1 MKSTLWLTAYSLN
14 SYSLEAG
21 ARMSVYRRGY
31 HRYQG
36 RVTSRW
42 ARFAVLPRFAW
53 RRLYEQR
60 LVILL
65 TVLAFIWPLLC
76 ALFIYLTNHV
86 DLLKGLDPEF
96 RTFIEVNGKFFM
108 IFMNVQSAFAIF
120 LAALAGPGLI
130 APDLA
135 NNALPLYFSRPL
147 TRSDYAF
154 ARLAV
159 LFGMLSMITWI
170 PGLLLFG
177 MQAAMAGGGW
187 LRGNWTMGAGILAG
201 FAIWVLLVSMV
212 ALAGSAYVRWRV
224 VAGAFVLGYFFL
236 LSGVS
241 AMINGVFR
249 VTWGN
254 VLNPAWAVNRIWCAL
269 FSVDPPEGPGLAAC
283 VSVLAAMILLLSLVL
298 ARKLRPV
305 EVIT

>member
-1 MKSTLWLTAYSLN
+1 MA
-14 SYSLEAG
+14 
-21 ARMSVYRRGY
+21 VYRRGY

-36 RVTSRW
+36 KITGHW
-42 ARFAVLPRFAW
+42 TRFTVLPRFAW
-53 RRLYEQR
+53 HRLFQQR
-60 LVILL
+60 LVIIL
-65 TVLAFIWPLLC
+65 TVVAFLWPLLC
-76 ALFIYLTNHV
+76 ALFIYLTNHA
-86 DLLKGLDPEF
+86 DLLKGLEPEF
-96 RTFIEVNGKFFM
+96 RSFIEVDGKFFM
-108 IFMNVQSAFAIF
+108 IFMNVQSACAIF
-120 LAALAGPGLI
+120 LAALVGPGLI

-135 NNALPLYFSRPL
+135 NNALPLYFSRPM

-159 LFGMLSMITWI
+159 LFGMLSLITWV

-177 MQAAMAGGGW
+177 MQTGMAGAW
-187 LRGNWTMGAGILAG
+187 WFWAHWTMGAGILAG

-241 AMINGVFR
+241 LMINGVFR
-249 VTWGN
+249 VTWGHA
-254 VLNPAWAVNRIWCAL
+254 LNPAWAVNRIWCAML
-269 FSVDPPEGPGLAAC
+269 SVDPPEGPGLAAC
-283 VSVLAAMILLLSLVL
+283 ASVLAGMILLLSWVL
-298 ARKLRPV
+298 ERKLRPV